1 MSLINKNNDSY
12 YKSLTR
18 NIILIVVSVSV
29 IPLILITLT
38 IRHFSQTSF
47 KDDILKYLKVLNK
60 EQNQNIDRFLY
71 RRLSDI
77 SLLMDCCTFDQLMNH
92 TFLEERL
99 KSLQKISN
107 YTFVDLGIVD
117 SNGVQL
123 SYAGPFGL
131 SYANYG
137 DAPWFKSAIRS
148 DTYISDVFLG
158 LRDVPHFIVAVRGEH
173 NGSKWLLRGTVDF
186 EKFNSV
192 VQNIRIGETGVAF
205 IFNKKGEIQTN
216 SRLGVLLDVEP
227 YTSFLASNTPGADNE
242 ATIRTLSDNGL
253 NVIYVMS
260 RLKNG
265 DWVLVLRQTEQ
276 DAYKSLYTVRSLT
289 VLIFS
294 IGIVGIFMVSVVL
307 ARRIVSRIKRV
318 DEEKEILNE
327 KMVEAGKLASIGELA
342 AGIAHEINNPVAVM
356 VEEAGWMQD
365 LITDADPESIP
376 MVEEFERSLKQI
388 KAQGVR
394 CKQITHK
401 LLSFARKT
409 DPVHRR
415 VNINEVTREA
425 ITLCEQRLISG
436 NVNIQVQFTEG
447 LPPTRISPSETL
459 QILVNLINNAV
470 DALEP
475 TGGMI
480 KISTKRED
488 DYLVVD
494 VSDNGPGIPKSIVPR
509 IFDPFFTTKPVGKG
523 TGLGLSICYGIVK
536 ELGGEITVDTEEGV
550 GTSFHVK
557 FPVSKAIEKEAK
569 ES

>member
-1 MSLINKNNDSY
+1 MSPINKNHDSY
-12 YKSLTR
+12 YRSLTR
-18 NIILIVVSVSV
+18 NIVLIVVSVSV

-47 KDDILKYLKVLNK
+47 KDNILKYLKVLNK
-60 EQNQNIDRFLY
+60 EQNQNINGFLY
-71 RRLSDI
+71 QRLADI
-77 SLLMDCCTFDQLMNH
+77 SLLMDSYTFDQLANH

-107 YTFVDLGIVD
+107 YTFVDLGVVD
-117 SNGVQL
+117 SGGVQL

-131 SYANYG
+131 KSADYG
-137 DAPWFKSAIRS
+137 DAPWFKDAIRS

-158 LRDVPHFIVAVRGEH
+158 LRDIPHFIVAVKGDH

-216 SRLGVLLDVEP
+216 SRLGILLDVEP
-227 YTSFLASNTPGADNE
+227 YTSYLASTTPDAGSE
-242 ATIRTLSDNGL
+242 TTIRTLKDNGV
-253 NVIYVMS
+253 NIIHVMS

-265 DWVLVLRQTEQ
+265 DWVLAFRQTEQ
-276 DAYKSLYTVRSLT
+276 DAYKSLYAVRSLT
-289 VLIFS
+289 ILIFS
-294 IGIVGIFMVSVVL
+294 IGIVGILMVSAVL

-327 KMVEAGKLASIGELA
+327 KMIEAGKLASIGELA

-365 LITDADPESIP
+365 LIADADPGSIP
-376 MVEEFERSLKQI
+376 MVEEFERSLNQI

-409 DPVHRR
+409 DPVPKR

-425 ITLCEQRLISG
+425 ITLCKQRLTSG
-436 NVNIQVQFTEG
+436 NVKIQVEFTEG
-447 LPPTRISPSETL
+447 LPPTRISPSETQ

-475 TGGMI
+475 KGGI
-480 KISTKRED
+480 IRISTKRED

-494 VSDNGPGIPKSIVPR
+494 VSDNGPGIPKSIAPR

-557 FPVSKAIEKEAK
+557 FPVSKVIEKEAK
-569 ES
+569 S